1 MYLLVVYM
9 SIHIR
14 TFSEPRHCYLPPE
27 VVSVLGER
35 DPGCLGFMVLTSG
48 FCPEDMKCSL
58 HLDIHCNLCVKGF
71 QGSYFDICCT
81 SSMHVYVRVNIYIHT
96 CKDQLPYQ
104 YKFQN
109 HLQNAKSSL
118 VHGLVGI
125 LFLTDENE
133 HDSHG
138 DEPVYTW
145 GVHIHLPSGNL
156 T

>member
-81 SSMHVYVRVNIYIHT
+81 SSMHVYVRVNIYIYTYMQRPATIPVQIPEPLAECQIVSCSWPGRNLVPNGWEWARFPWGWT
-96 CKDQLPYQ
+96 CIYL
-104 YKFQN
+104 
-109 HLQNAKSSL
+109 
-118 VHGLVGI
+118 GG
-125 LFLTDENE
+125 
-133 HDSHG
+133 SH
-138 DEPVYTW
+138 PFTLW
-145 GVHIHLPSGNL
+145 
-156 T
+156 

>member
-81 SSMHVYVRVNIYIHT
+81 SSMHVYVRVNIYIYIHAKTSYHT
-96 CKDQLPYQ
+96 STNSRTTCRMPNRL
-104 YKFQN
+104 
-109 HLQNAKSSL
+109 
-118 VHGLVGI
+118 
-125 LFLTDENE
+125 LFMAWSE
-133 HDSHG
+133 SC
-138 DEPVYTW
+138 
-145 GVHIHLPSGNL
+145 S
-156 T
+156 